1 MTTTTPAPGALARTA
16 GTVALAAAAAPM
28 FTFTD
33 EQKALLRNTYA
44 KGATED
50 EFALYLQL
58 ASTYGLDPFAREI
71 WCIKLKAS
79 DPALIMTS
87 RDGYLRIAQRDPN
100 FVGLHAAAVREG
112 DHFEF
117 EPATGNVVHKFGA
130 KRGSLIGAW
139 AIAKH
144 KLREPV
150 ARFVSITEYNKGSG
164 AWATYASAMIEKVAE
179 TIVLKRQFGI
189 NGLVTQEEVGTLEAI
204 DVEVIRDDLV
214 READRVVDRST
225 GEVLEDGGAKQA
237 TDLPPA
243 PPDRQAQVKAE
254 LKLASLTKEDFQA
267 IIAERFSSK
276 PLSALTPKEFVDLLD
291 VIRASRK

>member
-1 MTTTTPAPGALARTA
+1 MTTATPGALAVASKTA
-16 GTVALAAAAAPM
+16 GTVALAAAAAPI

-58 ASTYGLDPFAREI
+58 AGTYGLDPFAREI
-71 WCIKLKAS
+71 WCIKLKAG

-112 DHFEF
+112 DVFEF

-130 KRGSLIGAW
+130 KRGPLIGAW

-144 KLREPV
+144 KQREPV
-150 ARFVSITEYNKGSG
+150 ARFVSITEYNKGTG

-189 NGLVTQEEVGTLEAI
+189 NGLVTQEELGTMDAI
-204 DVEVIRDDLV
+204 DVEVIRDKG
-214 READRVVDRST
+214 RVVEVET
-225 GEVLEDGGAKQA
+225 GEVIEDRG
-237 TDLPPA
+237 TPSDLPPA
-243 PPDRQAQVKAE
+243 PPSRAQQVKSACTLAD
-254 LKLASLTKEDFQA
+254 LKRPAYNALFEAQFPTMDPTDLGSL
-267 IIAERFSSK
+267 SS
-276 PLSALTPKEFVDLLD
+276 EQFVDLLVAIAD
-291 VIRASRK
+291 SKK